1 MAGLVLVWMGDCF
14 FDVASCMLV
23 WISVGDAIFGFE
35 SLRFS
40 ALCFFSVLLFLFAIL
55 MCFLRLYLSTT
66 GLVSVSDEYNLKKP
80 SQDYTRKR

>member
-35 SLRFS
+35 SLWFS
-40 ALCFFSVLLFLFAIL
+40 ALFFSFLLFLFAIL
-55 MCFLRLYLSTT
+55 VCFLRLYLSTT

-80 SQDYTRKR
+80 SQVYTRKR